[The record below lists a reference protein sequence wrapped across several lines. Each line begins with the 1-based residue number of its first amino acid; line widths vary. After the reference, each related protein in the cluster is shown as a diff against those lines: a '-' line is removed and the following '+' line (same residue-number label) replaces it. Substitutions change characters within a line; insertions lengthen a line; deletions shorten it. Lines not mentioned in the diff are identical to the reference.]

1 VHRRDFQSGSRGCR
15 LGGYSKHVGQQRDP
29 KIGHSRPKTQIFTT
43 TGNEFGN
50 SQVRFLCTCHYINF
64 IQCSGFALTEA
75 TSGSDAFALKTTATK
90 DGSDFVLNGSKMW
103 ISNSDLAGLFLVMA
117 NANPSAVRF
126 FHLFSRFFI
135 LLVLGL
141 QRNYM
146 FSG

>member
-1 VHRRDFQSGSRGCR
+1 M
-15 LGGYSKHVGQQRDP
+15 
-29 KIGHSRPKTQIFTT
+29 
-43 TGNEFGN
+43 
-50 SQVRFLCTCHYINF
+50 
-64 IQCSGFALTEA
+64 
-75 TSGSDAFALKTTATK
+75 K

-126 FHLFSRFFI
+126 FDLFSRSFI